1 MGMFSGSEAKPQ
13 DAVTVAQA
21 VEAEAAASTGVAA
34 AKLPPGFD
42 TVLGEVGDEW
52 TIFETRL
59 QRFMTACSSGASE
72 AEQRRCF
79 THAKHAA
86 MTVRDAL
93 KRFGKLSV

>member
-1 MGMFSGSEAKPQ
+1 MGMFGGSEQKPQ
-13 DAVTVAQA
+13 EEAVTVAQA
-21 VEAEAAASTGVAA
+21 VEAAGDKAVTA
-34 AKLPPGFD
+34 LPPGFSA
-42 TVLGEVGDEW
+42 VLGEVGDEW